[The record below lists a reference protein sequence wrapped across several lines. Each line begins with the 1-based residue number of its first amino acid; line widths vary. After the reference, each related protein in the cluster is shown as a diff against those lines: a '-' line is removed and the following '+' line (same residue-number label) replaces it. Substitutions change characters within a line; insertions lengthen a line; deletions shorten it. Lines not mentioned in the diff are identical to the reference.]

1 MGDRLGTPGVVVIFA
16 SSMVATWAIYPLN
29 VYALCDMA
37 RALHTV
43 QVFYLLGLD
52 KFLFTYWF

>member
-16 SSMVATWAIYPLN
+16 SSMVATWAIYPFT

-52 KFLFTYWF
+52 KFTGL